1 MHKPDARAVDRKSE
15 MACCGSWYRRW
26 EGEVIHTERLNNIIP
41 IVVTIVLVYCYFDR
55 NINLLLLHLYIFS
68 SDKEELV
75 KISKEEKLAHTPA
88 DMTGNE
94 LDFNQKRRKKNQGS
108 NNKTLGYD
116 GEDGNDEL
124 GFEENDYP

>member
-1 MHKPDARAVDRKSE
+1 M
-15 MACCGSWYRRW
+15 
-26 EGEVIHTERLNNIIP
+26 
-41 IVVTIVLVYCYFDR
+41 
-55 NINLLLLHLYIFS
+55 LHLYILS